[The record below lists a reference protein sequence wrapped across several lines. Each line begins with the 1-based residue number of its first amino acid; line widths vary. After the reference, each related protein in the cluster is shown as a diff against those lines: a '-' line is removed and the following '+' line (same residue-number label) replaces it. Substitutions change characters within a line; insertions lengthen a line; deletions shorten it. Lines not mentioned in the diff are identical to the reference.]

1 MSEGG
6 RVVMWNLIF
15 KAGKAILT
23 PDTIS
28 KGVKVFS
35 RHTSKKAGQEARK
48 KINKSLKNL
57 RKEQNARKKKRLNPP
72 KRKRPLSPEEQSAI
86 AVGTMASMTGIAAA
100 IEDDPLSIRKR
111 NAEIKKSE
119 EENTLLNYPKEKE
132 KAKGGYVKKYA
143 KGGGVRKVRS

>member
-1 MSEGG
+1 MY
-6 RVVMWNLIF
+6 NLIF

-23 PDTIS
+23 PDIIS
-28 KGVKVFS
+28 KGIKVFS

-48 KINKSLKNL
+48 KINNSLKNL
-57 RKEQNARKKKRLNPP
+57 RKEQNTRKKKRLNPP
-72 KRKRPLSPEEQSAI
+72 KRKRPLSAEEQCAI
-86 AVGTMASMTGIAAA
+86 AAGAMASMAGIAAA

-111 NAEIKKSE
+111 NAEIKK
-119 EENTLLNYPKEKE
+119 NKEKE